1 MRIVRRKQKAQ
12 IAVVMALASATL
24 IGVIALCTDV
34 GLLYY
39 NWGLLQK
46 AADAAVLAG
55 SNYLPSDT
63 AGAIATAN
71 SFASQNGIAA
81 GEISSTTV
89 AADQM
94 SVSIRL
100 TRVVPYYFAQLV
112 GLSAGVVTTRATAAL
127 TGVSAVSEMLP
138 IGIDSRTTYS
148 YGQLVSLMTGQ
159 YGPGDWGP
167 LSLNGTG
174 ASNFTNNIQYGAGGS
189 FSIGQLVGT
198 EPGQMV
204 GPTRAAFDTRLTAG
218 ANSFSSG
225 TFAKHSLSDPR
236 ILPCQW
242 WITQVSTAVRRC
254 PYSAS
259 LNCGWWGLI
268 AIRLSVPTSSSRLQ
282 AALPALVLR
291 TTERGRFCSSIK

>member
-1 MRIVRRKQKAQ
+1 MRIVKRKQKAQ

-46 AADAAVLAG
+46 DADAAVLAG

-174 ASNFTNNIQYGAGGS
+174 ASNFANNIQYGAGGS

-225 TFAKHSLSDPR
+225 TFANHSLSDPR
-236 ILPCQW
+236 ILTVPMVDYAS
-242 WITQVSTAVRRC
+242 INGSSQVPILGFAELWLVGIDSHQTISTYFIKQVTSGS
-254 PYSAS
+254 PSPSAPNYGAWQV
-259 LNCGWWGLI
+259 L
-268 AIRLSVPTSSSRLQ
+268 
-282 AALPALVLR
+282 LVN
-291 TTERGRFCSSIK
+291 